1 MIVSPSD
8 QLDKQQVNSSSP
20 TADTKASPPPL
31 SKRKTFEESVCKT
44 SKAFADMRYG
54 DKKKYKQEM
63 SEDAASSGVASR
75 VASTAAPLRPVE
87 EKVKHCKRKAP
98 ASSDSGMAAAPPKRT
113 QLTRSYQ

>member
-31 SKRKTFEESVCKT
+31 SKRKTFEESVRKT

-63 SEDAASSGVASR
+63 SEDAASAGVAPR
-75 VASTAAPLRPVE
+75 VATAAPRPVE
-87 EKVKHCKRKAP
+87 EKAKQCKRKAP
-98 ASSDSGMAAAPPKRT
+98 ASSDSGVAAAPPKRT